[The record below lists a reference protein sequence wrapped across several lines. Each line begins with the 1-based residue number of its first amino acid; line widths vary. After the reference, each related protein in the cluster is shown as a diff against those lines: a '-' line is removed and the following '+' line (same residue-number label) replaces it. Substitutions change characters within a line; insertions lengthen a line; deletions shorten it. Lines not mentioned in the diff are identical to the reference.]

1 MFAYVD
7 VMKTSAFLLTILIAS
22 SVASAQTP
30 QRTILAIGAHAG
42 DVELTS
48 GQVLIHQKLAGD
60 RIVILHLTAGEGG
73 NPKMSPAAYGEQK
86 RKEADAAAKA
96 IGAELIWA
104 PYLDGQ
110 LPDDDAVRTYV
121 ADVIRTVKP
130 THIITHWKRS
140 IHKDHAR
147 THAIVVD
154 AVLLAVLEGVKTD
167 HPPHRG
173 VRGIYFAEN
182 WEDAEGFRPYLYV
195 DASDARDVWLQAIRS
210 YEFVRGGISS
220 FAYQSYYDGLASVR
234 GAEARKAR
242 AVAFDI
248 DESGKKRILDLIP

>member
-1 MFAYVD
+1 
-7 VMKTSAFLLTILIAS
+7 MKIRTALLTVLVATNIAH
-22 SVASAQTP
+22 AQTS

-42 DVELTS
+42 DVELTT
-48 GQVLIHQKLAGD
+48 GQVLIHQRQAGD
-60 RIVILHLTAGEGG
+60 RIVILHMTAGEGG
-73 NPKMSPAAYGEQK
+73 NPKLAPAVYGAQK
-86 RKEADAAAKA
+86 RKEAEQAAKT
-96 IGAELIWA
+96 IGAEIIWG

-110 LPDDDAVRTYV
+110 IPDDDAARTYV
-121 ADVIRTVKP
+121 ANVIRTVKP
-130 THIITHWKRS
+130 THIITHWKKS

-154 AVLLAVLEGVKTD
+154 GVLLAVLEGVKTD
-167 HPPHRG
+167 HAPHLG

-195 DASDARDVWLQAIRS
+195 DASDARELWLQAIRS

-220 FAYQSYYDGLASVR
+220 FAYQSYYDALANVR

-248 DESGKKRILDLIP
+248 DESGKKRILDVIP

>member
-1 MFAYVD
+1 V
-7 VMKTSAFLLTILIAS
+7 LTILAA
-22 SVASAQTP
+22 VNAAAAQTP

-48 GQVLIHQKLAGD
+48 GQVLIHQKKAGD
-60 RIVILHLTAGEGG
+60 RIVILHMTAGEGG

-86 RKEADAAAKA
+86 RREAAEAAKA
-96 IGAELIWA
+96 IGAEVIWA
-104 PYLDGQ
+104 PYQDGQ
-110 LPDDDAVRTYV
+110 IPDDDAVRTYV

-130 THIITHWKRS
+130 THIVSHWKNS

-154 AVLLAVLEGVKTD
+154 AVLLAVLDGVKTD

-182 WEDAEGFRPYLYV
+182 WEDAQGFRPYLYIDV
-195 DASDARDVWLQAIRS
+195 SDAHEVWLQAVRS

-220 FAYQSYYDGLASVR
+220 FAYQSYYDALANVR
-234 GAEARKAR
+234 GAESRKAR

-248 DESGKKRILDLIP
+248 DESGKKRILDVIP

>member
-1 MFAYVD
+1 
-7 VMKTSAFLLTILIAS
+7 MKTILAFIAS
-22 SVASAQTP
+22 FAILNSAQAQTTP
-30 QRTILAIGAHAG
+30 RTILAIGAHAG

-48 GQVLIHQKLAGD
+48 GQVLIHQKRAGD
-60 RIVILHLTAGEGG
+60 RVVILHMSAGEGG

-86 RKEADAAAKA
+86 RREALEAAKH
-96 IGAELIWA
+96 IGAEVIWA
-104 PYLDGQ
+104 PYQDGQ
-110 LPDDDAVRTYV
+110 IPDDDAVRTYV

-130 THIITHWKRS
+130 THIITHWKKS

-154 AVLLAVLEGVKTD
+154 AILLSVLEGVKTD
-167 HPPHRG
+167 HPAHRG
-173 VRGIYFAEN
+173 IRGIYFAEN
-182 WEDAEGFRPYLYV
+182 WEDAEGFKPYLYV
-195 DASDARDVWLQAIRS
+195 DVSDAHETWLQAVRS

-220 FAYQSYYDGLASVR
+220 FAYQSYYDALANVR
-234 GAEARKAR
+234 GAESRKAR

>member
-1 MFAYVD
+1 
-7 VMKTSAFLLTILIAS
+7 MKTPLLAFAILCAVQVS
-22 SVASAQTP
+22 PAQTP

-48 GQVLIHQKLAGD
+48 GQLLIHQKKAGD
-60 RIVILHLTAGEGG
+60 RIVILHMTAGEGG
-73 NPKMSPAAYGEQK
+73 NPKMSPTVYGEQK
-86 RKEADAAAKA
+86 RREAEAAAKL
-96 IGAELIWA
+96 IGAEVIWA
-104 PYLDGQ
+104 PYQDGQ
-110 LPDDDAVRTYV
+110 IPDDDAVRTYV

-130 THIITHWKRS
+130 THIITHWKHS

-147 THAIVVD
+147 THAIAVD

-167 HPPHRG
+167 HAPHRG

-182 WEDAEGFRPYLYV
+182 WEDAENFRPYLYV
-195 DASDARDVWLQAIRS
+195 DVSDAHDAWLAAVRS

-220 FAYQSYYDGLASVR
+220 FAYQSYYDALASVR
-234 GAEARKAR
+234 GAEARKTR

-248 DESGKKRILDLIP
+248 DESGKKRILDVIP

>member
-1 MFAYVD
+1 VRFIFIPLVLMAN
-7 VMKTSAFLLTILIAS
+7 IAG
-22 SVASAQTP
+22 AQTP
-30 QRTILAIGAHAG
+30 PRVILAIGAHAG

-48 GQVLIHQKLAGD
+48 GQVLIHQQRAGD
-60 RIVILHLTAGEGG
+60 RVVVLHLTAGEGG
-73 NPKMSPAAYGEQK
+73 NPKMSPVAYGEQK
-86 RKEADAAAKA
+86 RKEAAAAAKV
-96 IGAELIWA
+96 IGAELIWG

-110 LPDDDAVRTYV
+110 IPDDDAARTYV
-121 ADVIRTVKP
+121 ADVIRQVKP

-195 DASDARDVWLQAIRS
+195 DTSDARDAWLEAIRS
-210 YEFVRGGISS
+210 YEFVSGGISS
-220 FAYQSYYDGLASVR
+220 FSYQSYYDALASVR
-234 GAEARKAR
+234 GAEARKTR

-248 DESGKKRILDLIP
+248 DESGKKRVLDRLQ